1 MKQKIILSLFALFIF
16 LAAGTVTAVLYMSKN
31 TSDLKEIIKLHEVE
45 QLRRSLIIKIQ
56 NVQADLITVDTVFVT
71 DFDYIVHEAAD
82 LHNTAE
88 KCSSCH
94 HSPGLTEKINTVQS
108 FIMDY
113 EIALSYYLTASAN
126 KQRII
131 KLKSDAVTIGKK
143 LIRLT
148 EAMSHSA
155 SKNLAE
161 LSKDT
166 MIKMNYVMTILL
178 ITIAVTFILG
188 ILVSVN
194 LTRSVTRPVN
204 ELVNATRMITS
215 GAYGS
220 KISYKDRTEFGE
232 LAEHFNTMSTAI
244 KEGYEK
250 IQMEMS
256 DRQDAEEALRLSEE
270 RLQTVFNQMQ
280 DVFYRTDQEDRII
293 WVSPSAKKM
302 FGYTSEDKLIG
313 QQFSELCT
321 NPAKKQLIFDE
332 LFHKG
337 KVDNYEMEMI
347 KSDNSTIIVS
357 INSHFYLDEQ
367 GEVAGIEGAI
377 RDVTEKRKLEEE
389 YRKIEKLESV
399 GILAGGIAHDFN
411 NILTSIIGNLSLAR
425 STSGP
430 DKELTDIF
438 SNAEEACRRAKDLT
452 HQLLT
457 FAKGGAPV
465 KKVAYLRNQIKDA
478 ALFALKGSNVECT
491 FNLPADLWAAKIDEG
506 QFNQVLYNL
515 VINANQAM
523 PEGGMINIHAENIKV
538 DKKSKIPLKGREY
551 VKISIQDHG
560 SGIPADQ
567 IQKVFDPYFTTKE
580 RGSGLGLSS
589 TYSIIKHHNGHI
601 DVDSEINKGTTF
613 SVYLPASVDSLPDR
627 DLNEEDTTKG
637 SGKILLMDDEK
648 NVRDTVYKL
657 LVHMGYNVESVKDG
671 DEAIN
676 LYRKSMNNGRS
687 FDVVIMDL
695 NIRGGMGG
703 GETIQKLMEI
713 DPDVKAIV
721 SSGYSSDKI
730 MANYDQYGFCGVI
743 SKPYDI
749 EKLSELLS
757 KILNGGSSA

>member
-1 MKQKIILSLFALFIF
+1 MRQKIILSLFALFII
-16 LAAGTVTAVLYMSKN
+16 LAAGTVTAVLYMSSN
-31 TSDLKEIIKLHEVE
+31 TSDLKDIIKLHEVE

-56 NVQADLITVDTVFVT
+56 NVQAELITVDTVFAT
-71 DFDYIVHEAAD
+71 DYDYIVHEAAD

-94 HSPGLTEKINTVQS
+94 HSPGLTKKINEAQS
-108 FIMDY
+108 LIKEY
-113 EIALSYYLTASAN
+113 ETALSYYLTASAN
-126 KQRII
+126 EQRVIG
-131 KLKSDAVTIGKK
+131 LKSDAVTIGKK
-143 LIRLT
+143 LIKLT

-161 LSKDT
+161 LSRDT
-166 MIKMNYVMTILL
+166 MIKMSHVMTILL
-178 ITIAVTFILG
+178 ITIAVTFFLG
-188 ILVSVN
+188 ILVAVN

-204 ELVNATRMITS
+204 ELVNTTRMITS
-215 GAYGS
+215 GAFGS

-232 LAEHFNTMSTAI
+232 LAEHFNAMSTAI

-250 IQMEMS
+250 IQKEMS
-256 DRQDAEEALRLSEE
+256 DRHDAEEALRLSEE

-302 FGYTSEDKLIG
+302 FGYPSVDKLIG
-313 QQFSELCT
+313 QKFSELCT
-321 NPAKKQLIFDE
+321 NPEKKKLIFDE
-332 LFHKG
+332 LFNKG
-337 KVDNYEMEMI
+337 KIDNYEMEMI
-347 KSDNSTIIVS
+347 RSDKSTIIVS
-357 INSHFYLDEQ
+357 INSHFYLDEH

-411 NILTSIIGNLSLAR
+411 NILTSIMGNISLAR
-425 STSGP
+425 STSGS
-430 DKELTDIF
+430 DEELTDIF

-452 HQLLT
+452 NQLLT

-478 ALFALKGSNVECT
+478 SLFALRGSNVQCT
-491 FNLPADLWAAKIDEG
+491 FNLPHDLWAAEIDEA

-515 VINANQAM
+515 VINAKQAM
-523 PEGGMINIHAENIKV
+523 PGGGTINIHAENILV
-538 DKKSKIPLKGREY
+538 DKKSKHRVKGREY
-551 VKISIQDHG
+551 IKISIQDHG

-567 IQKVFDPYFTTKE
+567 VQKVFDPYFTTKE

-601 DVDSEINKGTTF
+601 DVDSEIDKGTTF

-627 DLNEEDTTKG
+627 DAHNGATSKG
-637 SGKILLMDDEK
+637 SGNILLMDDEK

-671 DEAIN
+671 DEAIK
-676 LYRKSMNNGRS
+676 LYKESMNNGKS

-703 GETIQKLMEI
+703 GEAIQKLIEI

-721 SSGYSSDKI
+721 SSGYSTDKI

-749 EKLSELLS
+749 QKLRELLS
-757 KILNGGSSA
+757 RILNGRSSA